1 MRRPARGTAR
11 GPDHPLTTR
20 AETLIDAIHRK
31 GLRNLTAVSNNAGA
45 GDKGLARLT
54 GDRRVSRM
62 IMSYLGSNKELERQY
77 LSGEISVELSP
88 QGTIAERL
96 RAAGAGIPAFY
107 TSTGGS
113 KSWVWCGGEWRHA
126 R

>member
-1 MRRPARGTAR
+1 MQFR
-11 GPDHPLTTR
+11 LTISP
-20 AETLIDAIHRK
+20 ETLIEAIHRK
-31 GLRNLTAVSNNAGA
+31 GLQNLTAVSNNAGA
-45 GDKGLARLT
+45 GDKGLAKLT

-77 LSGEISVELSP
+77 LSGEVSIELCP

-113 KSWVWCGGEWRHA
+113 KLWSWC
-126 R
+126 